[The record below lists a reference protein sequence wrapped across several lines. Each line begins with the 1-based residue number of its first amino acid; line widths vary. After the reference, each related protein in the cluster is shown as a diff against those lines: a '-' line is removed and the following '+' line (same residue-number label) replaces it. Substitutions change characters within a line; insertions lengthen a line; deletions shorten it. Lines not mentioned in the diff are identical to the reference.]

1 MKIPVRKG
9 AQATRLRGKT
19 PKPGQANGDT
29 GGAPAL
35 RSCPNPPESREIGQN
50 GSRDLRAGRA
60 AAPDDQHPGSG
71 RQPPAPER
79 RPAQHSPRGSP
90 FAASAGSTEA
100 SCLPHTLSKRPR
112 PPRAQHASER
122 LTPAPGQLQTT
133 PKLLFARVRR
143 LWLRRS
149 THQSAAWVRRALPGS
164 SAR

>member
-9 AQATRLRGKT
+9 AQAMRLRGKT

-50 GSRDLRAGRA
+50 GSRDLPAGRA

-79 RPAQHSPRGSP
+79 RPGQHSPRGSP
-90 FAASAGSTEA
+90 LAASAGSTEA

-112 PPRAQHASER
+112 AAQ
-122 LTPAPGQLQTT
+122 G
-133 PKLLFARVRR
+133 
-143 LWLRRS
+143 
-149 THQSAAWVRRALPGS
+149 
-164 SAR
+164 SARLAEAHTRTGSTAHNPKASLRPRKASLAE

>member
-79 RPAQHSPRGSP
+79 RPAQHSPRGSQ

-100 SCLPHTLSKRPR
+100 SCLPHTLSQAAQAAQGSARLREAHTRTGSTANNPKASVRPR
-112 PPRAQHASER
+112 KASLAE
-122 LTPAPGQLQTT
+122 
-133 PKLLFARVRR
+133 
-143 LWLRRS
+143 
-149 THQSAAWVRRALPGS
+149 
-164 SAR
+164 